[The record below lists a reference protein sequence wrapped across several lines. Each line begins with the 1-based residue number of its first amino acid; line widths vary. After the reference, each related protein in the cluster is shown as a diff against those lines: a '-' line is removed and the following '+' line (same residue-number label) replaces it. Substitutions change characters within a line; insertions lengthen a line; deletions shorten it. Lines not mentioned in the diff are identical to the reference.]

1 MDYIQVIIWAHQCVK
16 WQKWSLNYSRSWHVY
31 ILWERYKRWNFG
43 KANNK
48 YLKAYDP
55 KQELKSIVHLDANN
69 LYGYPMSK
77 FISTS
82 GFKWIN
88 PKEFGLNKSTSNS
101 SNGFVLEVELEYRK
115 KIRELRNGYPLA
127 PDKIEIK
134 REILFEYQLKIADLY
149 VILVI
154 LKN

>member
-1 MDYIQVIIWAHQCVK
+1 
-16 WQKWSLNYSRSWHVY
+16 
-31 ILWERYKRWNFG
+31 
-43 KANNK
+43 
-48 YLKAYDP
+48 
-55 KQELKSIVHLDANN
+55 
-69 LYGYPMSK
+69 MSK

-101 SNGFVLEVELEYRK
+101 SNGFVLEVELEYPK

>member
-1 MDYIQVIIWAHQCVK
+1 
-16 WQKWSLNYSRSWHVY
+16 
-31 ILWERYKRWNFG
+31 
-43 KANNK
+43 
-48 YLKAYDP
+48 
-55 KQELKSIVHLDANN
+55 
-69 LYGYPMSK
+69 MSK

-127 PDKIEIK
+127 PEIK
-134 REILFEYQLKIADLY
+134 TEILFEYQLQIADLY
-149 VILVI
+149 IILVI